1 MDGNEEAATRA
12 DAASSLLPRK
22 LRLTTVCGALAAS
35 LALLCIELGQNG
47 TLAAFLLGNQLD
59 PSRRVLGVGA
69 VLGLAV
75 FVAGVVLLRLRR
87 AAGAE
92 GLARVE
98 ALQRRVHLL
107 APLGIAFALP
117 PLFVRELWR
126 GTELAFLIYAGAIS
140 LLFERLMRVSL
151 TAVAEAPPR
160 RISVPRV
167 AWLGR
172 WLPRIVL
179 GLGMAWYFVV
189 ISRGVVLNH
198 LRIGT
203 TSSDLAEFDNLF
215 FNALHGHP
223 FRSPAIEGNLA
234 DWSALKVHA
243 EAILYLLLP
252 VYALAPGP
260 QTLLVLQ
267 TAVIALCAVPVYVLC
282 ARRNGA
288 WAGALLGLAYL
299 LLPAVVR
306 PNFYDFHFPPFGM
319 FFVLCT
325 LALYDRYAAL
335 AQGDRARR
343 RWLVATCCV
352 FALSLLSRED
362 IATGLGIALTCAA
375 LGGLAPRLGLSLAAI
390 AFTYVALIKF
400 CVMPLFGQMWFDII
414 YQRLKAPGEEGLGAV
429 LHTIVTNPVFVLR
442 VLMSEP
448 RLVYVLHMTVPLL
461 ALWLRRPYLWAAALP
476 GLFFTLMVTDRPPM
490 IETGFQY
497 TFLWV
502 PYVVMASALG
512 LHAIA
517 GADPRGWPRKAAAL
531 TALLCVAVACSV
543 NLGAVL
549 GGESVVGGFG
559 EKRLGPLN
567 ELERARLGRL
577 QRLIADIP
585 PDASVA
591 ATELEG
597 PHVSTRLVMYSL
609 KYTFG
614 DHPDYVLVGT
624 ISIRYELEHLIA
636 ALQLREYGVVK
647 SVGEFTLL
655 KRGADPKT
663 VQPLLQRLAS
673 MRYSNLLL

>member
-1 MDGNEEAATRA
+1 MDGIEEAATRA

-22 LRLTTVCGALAAS
+22 LRLTAACGALASA
-35 LALLCIELGQNG
+35 LALLCIELAQRA
-47 TLAAFLLGNQLD
+47 TLAGFLAGNQLD
-59 PSRRVLGVGA
+59 PRQRALSVAG
-69 VLGLAV
+69 VLGLGAL
-75 FVAGVVLLRLRR
+75 VAGVVLLRLRR
-87 AAGAE
+87 VSGAE
-92 GLARVE
+92 GLAAVE
-98 ALQRRVHLL
+98 ALQRRVYLL
-107 APLGIAFALP
+107 APLGVAFALP
-117 PLFVRELWR
+117 PLFVRDLWR
-126 GTELAFLIYAGAIS
+126 GAELAFLLYAGATT
-140 LLFERLMRVSL
+140 LLFERLLRVSFSV
-151 TAVAEAPPR
+151 VADAPPR
-160 RISVPRV
+160 RIALPSP
-167 AWLGR
+167 AWLAR

-179 GLGMAWYFVV
+179 ALGIVWYFAV
-189 ISRGVVLNH
+189 ISRGVLENH
-198 LRIGT
+198 LRIAT

-243 EAILYLLLP
+243 EAIMYLLLP

-267 TAVIALCAVPVYVLC
+267 TAVIALCAVPVYALS

-288 WAGALLGLAYL
+288 WAGVLLAFAYL

-335 AQGDRARR
+335 APDDRARR
-343 RWLVATCCV
+343 RWLVLTCCA

-429 LHTIVTNPVFVLR
+429 LHTIVTNPVFVVR
-442 VLMSEP
+442 VLMTEP
-448 RLVYVLHMTVPLL
+448 RLLYALHMSVPLL

-490 IETGFQY
+490 VETGFQY
-497 TFLWV
+497 TYLWI
-502 PYVVMASALG
+502 PYVVTASALG
-512 LHAIA
+512 LHALA
-517 GADPRGWPRKAAAL
+517 QSDARGWPRRAAAL
-531 TALLCVAVACSV
+531 TALLCVSLACSV

-549 GGESVVGGFG
+549 GGDSVVGGFG

-567 ELERARLGRL
+567 ELETARLARL
-577 QRLIADIP
+577 RRVIAAIP
-585 PDASVA
+585 PAASVA
-591 ATELEG
+591 VTELEG

-614 DHPDYVLVGT
+614 DRPDYVLVGT

-636 ALQLREYGVVK
+636 ALRGGEYGVATT
-647 SVGEFTLL
+647 VGEFTLL
-655 KRGADPKT
+655 KRGGDPKT
-663 VQPLLQRLAS
+663 VQPLIQRLIA
-673 MRYSNLLL
+673 MRWSNLLQ